1 VTNASKVP
9 MMSST
14 SPVAP
19 SKDGSAH
26 VDVSVPLRSEFAS
39 IVRLVTA
46 SLGADAGF
54 TVDDIDDLRL
64 AMSEVFSALVDAS
77 AGDSESR
84 VAIKFGT
91 PSDRGLDDTRGGGLA
106 VTLTTTDP
114 AHDVVFDDL
123 ASAIIRVAVDAFEFD
138 GTSARLVKFA
148 DEQSVDQSAP

>member
-1 VTNASKVP
+1 

-14 SPVAP
+14 SSVAP
-19 SKDGSAH
+19 STDGSAH
-26 VDVSVPLRSEFAS
+26 VDVTVPLRPEYAS

-77 AGDSESR
+77 AGDSASR
-84 VAIKFGT
+84 VAITFGT
-91 PSDRGLDDTRGGGLA
+91 PSGDGEAGTGGGGLV
-106 VTLTTTDP
+106 VTLSTTNL
-114 AHDVVFDDL
+114 ALDVVLDDL

-138 GTSARLVKFA
+138 GTTARLVKFA
-148 DEQSVDQSAP
+148 AEQSVDQSAP

>member
-1 VTNASKVP
+1 MRATASKVL

-19 SKDGSAH
+19 STDGSAH
-26 VDVSVPLRSEFAS
+26 VDVTVPLRPEYAS

-46 SLGADAGF
+46 SLGAEAGF

-77 AGDSESR
+77 AGDAESR
-84 VAIKFGT
+84 VAITFGT
-91 PSDRGLDDTRGGGLA
+91 PSDDGEAGTGGHGLV
-106 VTLTTTDP
+106 VTLSTNL
-114 AHDVVFDDL
+114 ALDVVLDDL

-148 DEQSVDQSAP
+148 ADHSVDQSAP

>member
-1 VTNASKVP
+1 

-19 SKDGSAH
+19 STDGSAH
-26 VDVSVPLRSEFAS
+26 VDVTVPLRPEYAS

-77 AGDSESR
+77 AGRLRISCCDHVR
-84 VAIKFGT
+84 H
-91 PSDRGLDDTRGGGLA
+91 A
-106 VTLTTTDP
+106 V
-114 AHDVVFDDL
+114 
-123 ASAIIRVAVDAFEFD
+123 
-138 GTSARLVKFA
+138 
-148 DEQSVDQSAP
+148 